1 MDIYENVKKVLGDKL
16 NVDEALI
23 TPESNLMADLGASSL
38 DRVDIEM
45 ELEEI
50 FKVEI
55 SNDES
60 QLIINPGDVAAVIER
75 KLKLK
80 NADNEE

>member
-16 NVDEALI
+16 NVDETLI
-23 TPESNLMADLGASSL
+23 TPESNLITDLGASSL

-50 FKVEI
+50 FNVEI
-55 SNDES
+55 SNEES
-60 QLIINPGDVAAVIER
+60 QSIINPSDVAAVIER